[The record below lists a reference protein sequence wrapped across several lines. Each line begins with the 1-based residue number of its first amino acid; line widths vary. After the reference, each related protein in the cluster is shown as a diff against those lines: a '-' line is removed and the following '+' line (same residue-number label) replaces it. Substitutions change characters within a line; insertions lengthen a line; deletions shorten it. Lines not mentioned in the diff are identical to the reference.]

1 MKKRILSA
9 FCLLLFVFALPLTGW
24 TSGVSRDGYFGKIRL
39 SGKVR
44 IVEYNADIKV
54 KVVNAFPDL
63 KVKVVDYFPDEIG
76 EWQFVEY
83 GEDFTVHLRMERIT
97 KATIEALHPF
107 SMYLPFRA

>member
-24 TSGVSRDGYFGKIRL
+24 TSGVSRDGYFGKICL

-83 GEDFTVHLRMERIT
+83 GEDFTVQFVNSFPDIT
-97 KATIEALHPF
+97 IQYVSAFPGVN
-107 SMYLPFRA
+107 

>member
-76 EWQFVEY
+76 EWRLLNMVR
-83 GEDFTVHLRMERIT
+83 TLRSNSSIVSL
-97 KATIEALHPF
+97 ILPF

>member
-24 TSGVSRDGYFGKIRL
+24 TSSVSRDGYFGKIRL

-63 KVKVVDYFPDEIG
+63 KVKWLTISRMKLESGSLLNMVR
-76 EWQFVEY
+76 
-83 GEDFTVHLRMERIT
+83 TLRSNSSIVSL
-97 KATIEALHPF
+97 ILPF

>member
-24 TSGVSRDGYFGKIRL
+24 TSSVSRDGYFGKIRL

-54 KVVNAFPDL
+54 KVVNAFPCLLYTSPSPRDAH
-63 KVKVVDYFPDEIG
+63 ES
-76 EWQFVEY
+76 
-83 GEDFTVHLRMERIT
+83 RMPSS
-97 KATIEALHPF
+97 A
-107 SMYLPFRA
+107 

>member
-76 EWQFVEY
+76 EWQLVR
-83 GEDFTVHLRMERIT
+83 TLRSNSSIVSL
-97 KATIEALHPF
+97 ILPF

>member
-83 GEDFTVHLRMERIT
+83 GDVYPKNWTHIN
-97 KATIEALHPF
+97 
-107 SMYLPFRA
+107 

>member
-1 MKKRILSA
+1 MKKKRILSA

-24 TSGVSRDGYFGKIRL
+24 TSSVSRDGYFGKIRL

-83 GEDFTVHLRMERIT
+83 GEDFTVQFVNSFPDIT
-97 KATIEALHPF
+97 IQYVSAFPGVN
-107 SMYLPFRA
+107 

>member
-1 MKKRILSA
+1 MKKRILSI
-9 FCLLLFVFALPLTGW
+9 FCLLLFALALPLTGW
-24 TSGVSRDGYFGKIRL
+24 ASGVSKDGYFGKIRL

-83 GEDFTVHLRMERIT
+83 GEDFTVQFVNSFPDIT
-97 KATIEALHPF
+97 IQYVSAFPGVN
-107 SMYLPFRA
+107 